1 MNLIDFLPYYFKSHD
16 TYKDS
21 DGKGILEKFL
31 NICGTYFDDV
41 ITPEISSVLD
51 NLNIETTSKYY
62 LGYLWNMLGSIPYA
76 NRYIIDTNKWFNY
89 FKGFDDPNFSAKE
102 SLWLKENLPVGFY
115 TNTEDIDK
123 KLRDIIKYSITL
135 LKWRGTERFFKT
147 MFSIYDIW
155 TEDSGVDLI
164 EDPTK
169 ALDYDGWYKENYS
182 YKGDYNTDPEKILP
196 HATVLDREYN
206 LTDKDTYFDNTY
218 RCTQCIKV
226 TFNIPIPNSGDL
238 SDFDSLNDFKQSVIN
253 FIDKFIPYNVC
264 YEIKWV
270 GNDISVEHTITV
282 NYSENLDYFKSPFE
296 LPVTSVGIIGD
307 TQVNEPYM
315 VSKDGGIT
323 WSNAIR
329 PGDSD
334 YCVYVVNGPGEYIFK
349 NVYSDNTT
357 NPIKINKL
365 VSIDTYILNIEVDGY
380 NEDLPLYT
388 MDEEGSPITFKVLTH
403 SRETRKKIEDYKGNF
418 IRWGSN
424 SVEEEKPVIDNNIR
438 VYYSPSNL
446 EVSGNTYKAKLPGT
460 YKFYLLDTKDN
471 QQATR
476 SYNVMAYPEYTYKV
490 LMGKPD
496 DDVENYTSE
505 YVASQ
510 ESNDQPLSDFKV
522 KLIVETK
529 DPIFVNNPS
538 LSILKIK
545 RIGSTEEYSNGDLFT
560 PPSTGV
566 TYYFY
571 CTLDVNQINVSTYL
585 LERGWGVFEGSYKY
599 DFSPSTVYL
608 KNNNVDTQGIQV
620 IASSD
625 EDRTFNFKI
634 RPTVDESQDTEGLR
648 FVSGIRLV
656 VKSKSKLL
664 FSGSSSNN
672 TEEDKDEWPY
682 VYMITPYWYDMDPSQ
697 INLFEKGD
705 IKYTV
710 PKIEPTTSGFD
721 ELFPDGFGNAPL
733 KFRVDIL
740 RKGNINY
747 GYTIQLTSKLGYVNY
762 TPIPPM
768 DIKISYIS
776 PIDTKNWISPLE
788 GDWNT
793 ETTKA
798 VYKLA
803 SEDDVAKF
811 KILGGINGEPS
822 EYVDTIREHNLPE
835 DYDPGQVSNVSGTDT
850 GKTYN
855 IGDTIEN
862 NHIGWTRYSG
872 LYTNCEVKVED
883 LSLQV
888 VITCTPSTVVY
899 RPEDGKV
906 IIQVSVNSN
915 KPSVS
920 NSLKYSLYKDGKLV
934 PGFENISGSTITL
947 IGTGLPNDTSLIGNY
962 TIKSSVIDQIGE
974 SDKDKAMATFT
985 VLSSSQT
992 VKSIVCEPK
1001 EAEMPSSGTADT
1013 NVHLVDTN
1021 DQAITSNLYKILMP
1035 DGSLNGSPIT
1045 FRATGPGIY
1054 TFKSNDNP
1062 SLTATFT
1069 VKEAIRP
1076 KSIEI
1081 EPQPEIPGSL
1091 KTITISFK
1099 VLNSKG
1105 EYMQDVDTS
1114 KVKIHSNL
1122 GLVTLP
1128 GSSWAVVESPI
1139 FQYGDTYKFD
1149 YNLTIGITTIK
1160 IEYEDIFSKTTFQYG
1175 GGTLIKEP
1183 ASMKFDPPGGVV
1195 DSSHNV
1201 TTLKVL
1207 NGAGDYKSGVDVSL
1221 VSADMKNPESN
1232 QPSPTSGK
1240 SPLVISFFDFGTYK
1254 WKCDSNPD
1262 ITATISF
1269 SENTGETKDY
1279 GITVKFKNMIP
1290 GTKYQLVG
1298 MDLVLSYGNSEPIAL
1313 SIGPK
1318 EIDEDTTDF
1327 FNTVNTSSG
1336 PSEGYWTLSV
1346 RNLWLR
1352 RYSGDDTTELNVILQ
1367 DNNEDFKE
1375 LVNTV
1380 CTIGNKLEVVKEN
1393 LQLKSVYKTDQF
1405 YSDMTLILN
1414 K

>member
-334 YCVYVVNGPGEYIFK
+334 YGVYVVNGPGEYIFK

-424 SVEEEKPVIDNNIR
+424 SVEEEKPVIDNNIQ

-460 YKFYLLDTKDN
+460 YKFYLLDTKGN

-529 DPIFVNNPS
+529 DPRFVNNPS
-538 LSILKIK
+538 LLKIK
-545 RIGSTEEYSNGDLFT
+545 RIGSTEEYSNGYLFT

-682 VYMITPYWYDMDPSQ
+682 LYMITPYWYDMDPSQ

-740 RKGNINY
+740 RNGNINH

-762 TPIPPM
+762 TPIPLI
-768 DIKISYIS
+768 DIKSSYIS
-776 PIDTKNWISPLE
+776 PLDTKNWISPLE

-798 VYKLA
+798 IYKLA

-811 KILGGINGEPS
+811 KILGSINGETS
-822 EYVDTIREHNLPE
+822 EYSDTIREYHLPE
-835 DYDPGQVSNVSGTDT
+835 DYDPSQGSNVSGTDT

-906 IIQVSVNSN
+906 TIQVSVNSN

-934 PGFENISGSTITL
+934 SGFENISGSTITL

-992 VKSIVCEPK
+992 VKGIVCEPS
-1001 EAEMPSSGTADT
+1001 EAEMPSSGTADI

-1021 DQAITSNLYKILMP
+1021 DQAITSNLYKIIMP

-1069 VKEAIRP
+1069 VKEVIRP

-1081 EPQPEIPGSL
+1081 EPQTEIPDSP
-1091 KTITISFK
+1091 KNITISFR

-1105 EYMQDVDTS
+1105 EYMQDVDIS
-1114 KVKIHSNL
+1114 KVKIYSNQ
-1122 GLVTLP
+1122 GIVSLP
-1128 GSSWAVVESPI
+1128 ESSWVSVESPI
-1139 FQYGDTYKFD
+1139 SQYGDTYKFD
-1149 YNLTIGITTIK
+1149 YNITIGTTTIK
-1160 IEYEDIFSKTTFQYG
+1160 IEYEGVFSKSTFKCTGGSSTGEAKDYTIRVKFANNLSGKTFQ
-1175 GGTLIKEP
+1175 
-1183 ASMKFDPPGGVV
+1183 
-1195 DSSHNV
+1195 
-1201 TTLKVL
+1201 
-1207 NGAGDYKSGVDVSL
+1207 L
-1221 VSADMKNPESN
+1221 VSATMLLY
-1232 QPSPTSGK
+1232 T
-1240 SPLVISFFDFGTYK
+1240 
-1254 WKCDSNPD
+1254 DSLPDNKYTLELGVRD
-1262 ITATISF
+1262 ITD
-1269 SENTGETKDY
+1269 N
-1279 GITVKFKNMIP
+1279 
-1290 GTKYQLVG
+1290 
-1298 MDLVLSYGNSEPIAL
+1298 
-1313 SIGPK
+1313 
-1318 EIDEDTTDF
+1318 TTDF
-1327 FNTVNTSSG
+1327 LTTINTSTG
-1336 PSEGYWTLSV
+1336 PLDTFWHVSIKSMLI
-1346 RNLWLR
+1346 
-1352 RYSGDDTTELNVILQ
+1352 RYDGDDIQTL
-1367 DNNEDFKE
+1367 
-1375 LVNTV
+1375 
-1380 CTIGNKLEVVKEN
+1380 N
-1393 LQLKSVYKTDQF
+1393 LQFTDSNNGDESPFTLPYNIGSTEDRDGFYTLKSISNGDNFSSEMIIT
-1405 YSDMTLILN
+1405 LN